1 MRPPIAA
8 AAYAALAA
16 GLTAAALGAGA
27 QASDPDPASRT
38 ALERWVLQ
46 DQQAVG
52 ELASPPF
59 AVSRVRCLP
68 ARGFCEVTRTV
79 QTRDTYAEY
88 VRWVSIIRTTQ
99 ERDWRFT
106 ALPVDQ
112 AARLAAAREGRLRSA
127 ISTTWSGAS

>member
-1 MRPPIAA
+1 MRPLIAA

-16 GLTAAALGAGA
+16 GLVAAVLSPGAE
-27 QASDPDPASRT
+27 ASDPDPASRT
-38 ALERWVLQ
+38 ALERWVLH

-79 QTRDTYAEY
+79 QTRHTHAEY
-88 VRWVSIIRTTQ
+88 LRWVNVIQAPQGSG
-99 ERDWRFT
+99 WRY
-106 ALPVDQ
+106 ASLPVAQ
-112 AARLAAAREGRLRSA
+112 AERLAAAREGDLRSA
-127 ISTTWSGAS
+127 ISTTRSGAS